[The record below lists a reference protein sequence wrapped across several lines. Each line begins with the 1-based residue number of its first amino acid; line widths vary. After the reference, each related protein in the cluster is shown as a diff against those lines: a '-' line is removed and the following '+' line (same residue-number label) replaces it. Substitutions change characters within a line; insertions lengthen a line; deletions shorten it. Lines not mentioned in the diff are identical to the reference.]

1 MHMRIGIDDILA
13 GHGIHELAGDGGRR
27 FVTRTERREA
37 LADTATM
44 AIPLT
49 LEYDPENDMLLLFQ
63 NTIYMQVGAD
73 YTVAANAQSIQSVK
87 GVWEKGTTFDFI
99 ALSDMKTDFPSYDG
113 TLIKDGS
120 ITEEK
125 LSNEIRNR
133 IAASV
138 DYEAVLG
145 QVDAIE
151 EQARQMREAAADAKL
166 QVEAADLVTAGSS
179 FGGHG
184 IFTFGV
190 PYHDAKT
197 TTNAALTVGT
207 AVLTGKVAAYGR
219 FALGERVTI
228 FDDVNLEV
236 VTVTK
241 ATATELEVSALTKA
255 YKGGAVIGRSTFVRQ
270 ATGNG
275 FTFPTWG
282 NIGVLEAHL
291 RLTPGTTDECV
302 LWLTHHK
309 DLTVTLRAKFGTAAE
324 VVVPAG
330 APFALDASLV
340 VVQYLMTNTDAADL
354 TLDLRVRRSAPN
366 APGKLN
372 KYIGGIG

>member
-1 MHMRIGIDDILA
+1 MRIGIDDILA
-13 GHGIHELAGDGGRR
+13 GHGINELAGDGGRR

-44 AIPLT
+44 AIPLS

-63 NTIYMQVGAD
+63 NTIYMQAGAD

-87 GVWEKGTTFDFI
+87 GVWERGTTFDFI
-99 ALSDMKTDFPSYDG
+99 LLSDMKTDFPSYDG
-113 TLIKDGS
+113 TLIQDGS

-138 DYEAVLG
+138 DYEAVLS
-145 QVDAIE
+145 QVERIEAQAVLMRDAATD
-151 EQARQMREAAADAKL
+151 ARL

-184 IFTFGV
+184 VFSFGA
-190 PYHDAKT
+190 PYHDAQT
-197 TTNAALTVGT
+197 TTTGPVTAGT
-207 AVLTGKVAAYGR
+207 AVLTGKVTAYGR
-219 FALGERVTI
+219 FALGDRVTI
-228 FDDVNLEV
+228 FDDTNLEV
-236 VTVTK
+236 TTVTK
-241 ATATELEVSALTKA
+241 ATATELEVTALTKA
-255 YKGGAVIGRSTFVRQ
+255 FKGGAVIGRSTFVRQ
-270 ATGNG
+270 PTGGG

-282 NIGVLEAHL
+282 NVGVLEAHL
-291 RLTPGTTDECV
+291 RLSPGTTDECV
-302 LWLTHHK
+302 LWLTRHK

-324 VVVPAG
+324 TVVASNSL
-330 APFALDASLV
+330 FALEGDLV
-340 VVQYLMTNTDAADL
+340 VVQYLMTNATAQDL
-354 TLDLRVRRSAPN
+354 KLDVRVRRSAPN